1 MKIQKILKFKQ
12 SDWMRPYIDFN
23 TQKRTIS
30 NNEADKN
37 FFKLMNNS
45 VYGKTMENLRKR
57 IKIRVVKN
65 SQDFIKYTS
74 RPTCVNWKVF
84 ENNLA
89 AIHEKKI
96 SLTLNKPIYVGF
108 TALEISKW
116 EMYNFHYNFIKKK
129 LNVLHYCLLILT
141 VYVMKVMKIFIK
153 NFTNTDNYL
162 I

>member
-1 MKIQKILKFKQ
+1 MKLKKIHRILKFKQ

-74 RPTCVNWKVF
+74 RPTCFNWKVF
-84 ENNLA
+84 EDNLA
-89 AIHEKKI
+89 AIREKKI
-96 SLTLNKPIYVGF
+96 
-108 TALEISKW
+108 
-116 EMYNFHYNFIKKK
+116 
-129 LNVLHYCLLILT
+129 
-141 VYVMKVMKIFIK
+141 
-153 NFTNTDNYL
+153 YL
-162 I
+162 

>member
-1 MKIQKILKFKQ
+1 MKSKKIHKCD
-12 SDWMRPYIDFN
+12 DWMRPYIDLN

-57 IKIRVVKN
+57 IKIRIAKN

-89 AIHEKKI
+89 AIHKKKI
-96 SLTLNKPIYVGF
+96 SLTLNEPIYVGF
-108 TALEISKW
+108 TVLETSKW
-116 EMYNFHYNFIKKK
+116 EMCNFHYNFMIRKFNARLLFTEADSLCYELHEKNRYKKI
-129 LNVLHYCLLILT
+129 Y
-141 VYVMKVMKIFIK
+141 
-153 NFTNTDNYL
+153 
-162 I
+162 